1 MARRVPL
8 LCPTETTRI
17 LLYYNSKTKGKSS
30 MLAKVYSG
38 AVVGVNAVPV
48 EIEVNAGGAGEINQI
63 IVGLPDAAV
72 SES

>member
-1 MARRVPL
+1 
-8 LCPTETTRI
+8 
-17 LLYYNSKTKGKSS
+17 